1 MLTEATP
8 DPKFEIGHILF
19 VDIVG
24 YSKLLIGEQTEVVR
38 QLKQIVAECEQV
50 RFAERQKTLIFLP
63 TGDGMALVF
72 RESAEAPA
80 QCALEI
86 AQALKNHPRLQLRMG
101 IHSGPVNLLTD
112 VNNRANVA
120 GAGVNMAQRVMDCG
134 DAGHILLSKHVAED
148 LENYGRWRPYLR
160 DLGECEVKH
169 GVRVSLVNFCSDN
182 IGNPKTPE
190 KLRQAKRE
198 AAIIARRRRKRTLL
212 ITSILVAALFGAGY
226 WVFRR
231 QLEQKRA
238 TQSLAIPLKSI
249 AVLPFE
255 NLSASAENAF
265 FADGVQDEILTNLAR
280 IRELM
285 VISRSSAGAEKAT
298 SEHAVDLLDRAVAR
312 DPNFFLAYCDLVHA
326 HAELYFYNF
335 DRSPARQALA
345 ESALQNAER
354 LRPDAGETHL
364 AKAEYLYRCHLK
376 FDRARAE
383 LALAARQLPNSSRV
397 YALSGFIDRREG
409 HWDEAIRNLEKARQ
423 LDPQNIIILQQIAN
437 CYPYLR
443 RFKEETDVVDRI
455 LALTPRDPGIRVTRA
470 FIELERYGK

>member
-1 MLTEATP
+1 MLTEVTP

-182 IGNPKTPE
+182 IGNPKTPGGGARRPRRIFRGGGCAIRTTRE
-190 KLRQAKRE
+190 LAGPPGGRTARGLRQ
-198 AAIIARRRRKRTLL
+198 
-212 ITSILVAALFGAGY
+212 
-226 WVFRR
+226 
-231 QLEQKRA
+231 
-238 TQSLAIPLKSI
+238 
-249 AVLPFE
+249 
-255 NLSASAENAF
+255 
-265 FADGVQDEILTNLAR
+265 
-280 IRELM
+280 
-285 VISRSSAGAEKAT
+285 
-298 SEHAVDLLDRAVAR
+298 
-312 DPNFFLAYCDLVHA
+312 
-326 HAELYFYNF
+326 
-335 DRSPARQALA
+335 
-345 ESALQNAER
+345 
-354 LRPDAGETHL
+354 
-364 AKAEYLYRCHLK
+364 
-376 FDRARAE
+376 
-383 LALAARQLPNSSRV
+383 
-397 YALSGFIDRREG
+397 
-409 HWDEAIRNLEKARQ
+409 
-423 LDPQNIIILQQIAN
+423 
-437 CYPYLR
+437 
-443 RFKEETDVVDRI
+443 
-455 LALTPRDPGIRVTRA
+455 
-470 FIELERYGK
+470 